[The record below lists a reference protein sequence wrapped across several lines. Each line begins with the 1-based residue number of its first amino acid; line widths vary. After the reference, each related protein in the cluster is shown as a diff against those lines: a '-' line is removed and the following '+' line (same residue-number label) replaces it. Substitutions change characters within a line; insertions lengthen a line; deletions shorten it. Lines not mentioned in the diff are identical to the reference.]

1 MKKTVTVISHE
12 NEKQQLETVSRYL
25 NDGHQLLNCGRTQ
38 AGVNNVEKAG
48 VLLDA
53 LLAMQDAKRRKPS
66 ES

>member
-1 MKKTVTVISHE
+1 MTK
-12 NEKQQLETVSRYL
+12 NERLQLETVSQYL
-25 NDGHQLLNCGRTQ
+25 NDSHQLLTCGRTQ
-38 AGVNNVEKAG
+38 AGVNNVEKAR